1 MDRKLHRA
9 CAADPLCCTRP
20 MLQVATVKSV
30 KDLCAKTLEGA
41 HEKLAGLVKSEGGCM
56 DGELA
61 GVVKT
66 FDETLNEVTPDGY
79 RPQSPW
85 LRGQTQCTQE
95 AAGGVSAVKNIR
107 CYSSARYVLPGGSS
121 ADVKAEFKAAFGTEL
136 PCLDQEAVVG
146 QFLPAAGDCRG

>member
-1 MDRKLHRA
+1 MPPPPHFILMHA
-9 CAADPLCCTRP
+9 
-20 MLQVATVKSV
+20 MQ
-30 KDLCAKTLEGA
+30 
-41 HEKLAGLVKSEGGCM
+41 
-56 DGELA
+56 
-61 GVVKT
+61 
-66 FDETLNEVTPDGY
+66 VTPDGY

-136 PCLDQEAVVG
+136 PCLDQEVFPFIALTPFFPLHSAQCVRWQG
-146 QFLPAAGDCRG
+146 LCR